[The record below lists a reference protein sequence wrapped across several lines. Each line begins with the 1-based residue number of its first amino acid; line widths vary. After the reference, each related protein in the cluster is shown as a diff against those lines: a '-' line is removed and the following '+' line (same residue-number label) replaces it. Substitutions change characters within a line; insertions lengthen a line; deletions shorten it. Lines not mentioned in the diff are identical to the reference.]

1 MKMGIATAVFAG
13 LLSFSAHAAD
23 EYTYNMITGQLPNT
37 GIIAADV
44 VRSPAFTGEKDEQ
57 VQAMDQAKGRLDAE
71 YCQTR
76 GGEFVADPGLIVYDK
91 GIGQWMVGGMC
102 R

>member
-1 MKMGIATAVFAG
+1 MKTGVTVALFAG
-13 LLSFSAHAAD
+13 LLSFSAHSAD

-37 GIIAADV
+37 GIVAADV
-44 VRSPAFTGEKDEQ
+44 VRQPAFTGEKDEQ
-57 VQAMDQAKGRLDAE
+57 VQAMDQAKTRLDAE

-91 GIGQWMVGGMC
+91 GVEQWLIGGMC